1 MEKIMDWLKTYPKWG
16 DGEITA
22 DYLSPEPGSVALYQ
36 QGLQE
41 TERKSDVLG
50 NLTIGYRCRFLL
62 RRMACP
68 GDLWLEDFQNWVQ
81 LQSAQGLAP
90 SFGDVPASERIWAEN
105 GKLVEVSQ
113 PGTGVYQVTLVV
125 DFIKIYEEKDHGEN

>member
-16 DGEITA
+16 DGEITV
-22 DYLSPEPGSVALYQ
+22 DCLSPEPGSAALYR

-50 NLTIGYRCRFLL
+50 NLTIGYQCRFLL
-62 RRMACP
+62 RRMAFP
-68 GDLWLEDFQNWVQ
+68 GDLWLEDFQKWVQ

-90 SFGDVPASERIWAEN
+90 SIGDVPAREQIRAES